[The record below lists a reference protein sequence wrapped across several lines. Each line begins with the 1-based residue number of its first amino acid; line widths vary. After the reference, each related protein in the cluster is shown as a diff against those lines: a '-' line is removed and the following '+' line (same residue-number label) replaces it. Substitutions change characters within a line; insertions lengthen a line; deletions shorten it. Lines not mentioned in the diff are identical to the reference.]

1 MQGSCFCGPAMDL
14 DMFAHPS
21 TQQNLARLRTFGNRI
36 IEPTSGELAS
46 HLVGKGRME
55 EPDRIVSVLED
66 FFAESTLLK
75 DKKILITAGPTYE
88 KIDPVR
94 FIGNYSSGKMG
105 YALAEACAERGAAVT
120 LVSGPVSLVARH
132 PSIQVVLVESAAEM
146 YEAAME
152 AFPSM
157 DAAILSAAVADYRPE
172 TMSDVKIKRETMG
185 EMTLR
190 LVPNPDIAASLGAVK
205 KPEQVLVGFALETDR
220 GILHAEEKL
229 RRKHL
234 DFIVLNSLQDAGAG
248 FQCDTNKI
256 SILDAR
262 EHVDYP
268 LKTKQEVAIDIVKR
282 LAVCWS

>member
-1 MQGSCFCGPAMDL
+1 
-14 DMFAHPS
+14 
-21 TQQNLARLRTFGNRI
+21 
-36 IEPTSGELAS
+36 
-46 HLVGKGRME
+46 
-55 EPDRIVSVLED
+55 
-66 FFAESTLLK
+66 
-75 DKKILITAGPTYE
+75 
-88 KIDPVR
+88 
-94 FIGNYSSGKMG
+94 
-105 YALAEACAERGAAVT
+105 
-120 LVSGPVSLVARH
+120 
-132 PSIQVVLVESAAEM
+132 
-146 YEAAME
+146 
-152 AFPSM
+152 
-157 DAAILSAAVADYRPE
+157 
-172 TMSDVKIKRETMG
+172 MSDVKIKRETMG

-205 KPEQVLVGFALETDR
+205 KPGQVLVGFALETDR

-234 DFIVLNSLQDAGAG
+234 DFIVLNSLQDTGAG